1 MCKDFE
7 TLESNE
13 GVAAVL
19 SGKKM
24 CLVPEGTQR
33 EARRKEIK
41 KDQKHRHE
49 CDPF

>member
-1 MCKDFE
+1 MCKDYSNI
-7 TLESNE
+7 ESNE

-24 CLVPEGTQR
+24 CLTPEGTQR
-33 EARRKEIK
+33 EARRKAIK
-41 KDQKHRHE
+41 KESHGTK